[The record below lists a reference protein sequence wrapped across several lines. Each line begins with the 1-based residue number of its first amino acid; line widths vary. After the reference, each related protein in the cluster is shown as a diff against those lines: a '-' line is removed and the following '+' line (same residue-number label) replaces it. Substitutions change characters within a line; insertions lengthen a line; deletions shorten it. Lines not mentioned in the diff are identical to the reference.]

1 VLRPGSRPEEFASTA
16 RFPPSARL
24 LLLLLV
30 TLAAKLVLAWRFDG
44 YGTGD
49 DLEIVE
55 TAAKYA
61 AGLDYQP
68 WNLRCLFHPLVL
80 TWPFL
85 RVGVLAGV
93 TDPSVL
99 SWLGTIPTALFST
112 LGILLVY
119 RLALAWRWPA
129 ETALAAAI
137 LYTVHWLPFGYG
149 ATIFPRPISTAFLVG
164 AFLLGS
170 RAPLPPWKGAM
181 AGVLVAAAFATRW
194 SEAAALLPL
203 AAWIWWR
210 ERNGRAAAAVVG
222 GFLLGALL
230 FVGVT
235 DALTWGAPFSSL
247 KAYVREMSAASF
259 FASTNEPWYEYARTI
274 LRWAGPL
281 YLLLLWPARRDRRIR
296 APLLFLA
303 AIVAAF
309 SCIRFKQARY
319 MQAAIP
325 FLALA
330 AAVGWE
336 RLRES
341 GTAGRRFAAAALL
354 LAAALGLERS
364 FALLSAKS
372 QSSTAA
378 ARAIALFSPAPRAV
392 ALEQAWTYGDRL
404 LIGNGP
410 EIRDFPPSRPLSP
423 AVVEKAAA
431 PADVLALYT
440 LDTSPALLDT
450 IARMGFRESARFH
463 RDASKEVIL
472 YLRDRTPRASAGR

>member
-1 VLRPGSRPEEFASTA
+1 VLKSGPRAEAIDSTSGFRPRT
-16 RFPPSARL
+16 L
-24 LLLLLV
+24 LLILLLV

-68 WNLRCLFHPLVL
+68 WSLRCLFHPLVL
-80 TWPFL
+80 TWPVL
-85 RVGVLAGV
+85 RLGVLAGV

-99 SWLGTIPTALFST
+99 SWLGAIPTALFST
-112 LGILLVY
+112 LAIFLVY
-119 RLALAWRWPA
+119 RLALAWRWPS
-129 ETALAAAI
+129 ETALAAAF
-137 LYTVHWLPFGYG
+137 LYAVHWLPFGYG
-149 ATIFPRPISTAFLVG
+149 TTLFPRPISTAFLLG
-164 AFLLGS
+164 AFLLSS
-170 RAPLPPWKGAM
+170 RVPLSAARAAA
-181 AGVLVAAAFATRW
+181 AGVLVAAAFAVRW
-194 SEAAALLPL
+194 SEGAALAPL

-210 ERNGRAAAAVVG
+210 DRDARTTAAVVA
-222 GFLLGALL
+222 GFALGALV
-230 FVGVT
+230 FVGLT
-235 DALTWGAPFSSL
+235 DTLTWGRPFSSL
-247 KAYVREMSAASF
+247 KAYANEMRTVPPNPRTDGA
-259 FASTNEPWYEYARTI
+259 WYEYAKDI
-274 LRWAGPL
+274 LRWAGPVCV
-281 YLLLLWPARRDRRIR
+281 LLLWPARRDRRIR
-296 APLLFLA
+296 LPLLFLA
-303 AIVAAF
+303 AIVVAL
-309 SCIRFKQARY
+309 SCVRFKQTRY

-341 GTAGRRFAAAALL
+341 GAVGRRIAAAALL

-364 FALLSAKS
+364 VALLSDKS
-372 QSSTAA
+372 QSATAA
-378 ARAIALFSPAPRAV
+378 ARAIARLSPAPRAV
-392 ALEQAWTYGDRL
+392 ALEQAWAYGDRL

-410 EIRDFPPSRPLSP
+410 EIRDFPPSRPLAP
-423 AVVEKAAA
+423 ADVEKAAG
-431 PADVLALYT
+431 PADTLGLYT

-472 YLRDRTPRASAGR
+472 YLRDHPPRASAGR

>member
-1 VLRPGSRPEEFASTA
+1 VLKPGPRPEELDSIA
-16 RFPPSARL
+16 RFPPGVPL

-68 WNLRCLFHPLVL
+68 WSLRCLFHPLVL
-80 TWPFL
+80 TWPVL
-85 RVGVLAGV
+85 RLGVLAGV
-93 TDPSVL
+93 TDPAML
-99 SWLGTIPTALFST
+99 SWLGVIPTALFST
-112 LGILLVY
+112 LAIFLVY

-129 ETALAAAI
+129 ETALAAAF
-137 LYTVHWLPFGYG
+137 LYAVHWLPFGYG
-149 ATIFPRPISTAFLVG
+149 ATLFPRPISTAFLLG
-164 AFLLGS
+164 AFLLSS
-170 RAPLPPWKGAM
+170 RVPLSAARAAA
-181 AGVLVAAAFATRW
+181 AGLFVAAAFAVRW
-194 SEAAALLPL
+194 SEGAALAPL

-210 ERNGRAAAAVVG
+210 DRDARTTAAVVA
-222 GFLLGALL
+222 GFALGAAL
-230 FVGVT
+230 FVGLT
-235 DALTWGAPFSSL
+235 DTLTWGAPFSSL
-247 KAYVREMSAASF
+247 KAYANEMRTVPPNPRTDGA
-259 FASTNEPWYEYARTI
+259 WYEYAKDV
-274 LRWAGPL
+274 LRWAGPVC
-281 YLLLLWPARRDRRIR
+281 LLLLWPGRKDHRIR
-296 APLLFLA
+296 RPLLFLA
-303 AIVAAF
+303 AIVALL
-309 SCIRFKQARY
+309 SCVRFKQTRY

-325 FLALA
+325 LLALA

-336 RLRES
+336 RLRAT
-341 GTAGRRFAAAALL
+341 GAAGRRTAAAALL

-364 FALLSAKS
+364 LALLSDKS

-378 ARAIALFSPAPRAV
+378 ARTIARLSPAPRTV
-392 ALEQAWTYGDRL
+392 ALEQAWAYGDRL

-423 AVVEKAAA
+423 ADVEKAAG

-440 LDTSPALLDT
+440 LDTSPPVLDT

-472 YLRDRTPRASAGR
+472 YLRDRGSRASAGR